1 MSIFLHNTSATTLLA
16 GAFYFLALGDAPGG
30 PPVENLTIESSNHS
44 LEESSQE
51 VFWSFRPLTSP
62 PLPDVKYHEWCQTPV
77 DRFILSSIE
86 QAQLHPAKP
95 VSREKLIRRVTFD
108 LLGLPPTK
116 EETLDFVNDP
126 HQMAFE

>member
-1 MSIFLHNTSATTLLA
+1 M
-16 GAFYFLALGDAPGG
+16 
-30 PPVENLTIESSNHS
+30 
-44 LEESSQE
+44 
-51 VFWSFRPLTSP
+51 
-62 PLPDVKYHEWCQTPV
+62 V

-95 VSREKLIRRVTFD
+95 VSREKLIRRVTFH

-126 HQMAFE
+126 HQMAFEKVLDRLLASPRYGERWGRYWLDVVRFAESYGFEHDLDNPHAYPYRDFVIEALNADMPYAQFVQWQLAGDELAP